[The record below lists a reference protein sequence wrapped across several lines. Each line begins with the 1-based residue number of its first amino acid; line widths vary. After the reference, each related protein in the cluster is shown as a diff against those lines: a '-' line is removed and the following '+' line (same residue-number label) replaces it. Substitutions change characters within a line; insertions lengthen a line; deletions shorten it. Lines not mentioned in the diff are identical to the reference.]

1 MPCNVL
7 IAEDSEED
15 LFFLL
20 QAMNKSKKLNV
31 LHTVTNGREV
41 IDYLANRGAFADR
54 RRFPLPHLLLIDL
67 KMPRCGGLE
76 VLQWLKDHPFPHLM
90 VVLLSGSSSYNEL
103 KEAERLG
110 VDAFFTKPIRNEQL
124 KNVIDTIEGLMEAS
138 PKSACST

>member
-31 LHTVTNGREV
+31 MHTVINGREV
-41 IDYLANRGAFADR
+41 IDYLTGTGGFADR
-54 RRFPLPHLLLIDL
+54 RRFPMPHLLIIDL
-67 KMPRCGGLE
+67 KMPGFNGLQ

-90 VVLLSGSSSYNEL
+90 VVLLSGSSSYSEL

-124 KNVIDTIEGLMEAS
+124 KNVIDTIEGLMDAS
-138 PKSACST
+138 PKSSCST